1 MAQGSGRGRGPAAP
15 GAVSSGAGR
24 EDKGQ
29 APEGAVQA
37 GTHTPSLRVWSGVCV
52 AFLGGPDPCGHG
64 HGRAAARRQG
74 EETLGT
80 AGPET
85 PALLALLSL
94 PPGMG
99 EAPRSGAAEDTS
111 WSQTSYLPCPR
122 RGPSATSSQHRALS
136 RPRHGQGE
144 RRLLRAQEAVGA
156 RPPVDA
162 ASGHVPLPDP
172 ADPPRGQVQGRADKR
187 EHNGLSHC
195 GPTWP
200 RLERG
205 GLDTC
210 LKP

>member
-1 MAQGSGRGRGPAAP
+1 M
-15 GAVSSGAGR
+15 
-24 EDKGQ
+24 
-29 APEGAVQA
+29 
-37 GTHTPSLRVWSGVCV
+37 

-64 HGRAAARRQG
+64 HGRTAARRQG

-94 PPGMG
+94 PPGTG

-136 RPRHGQGE
+136 RPRVPSQPRRGQGE
-144 RRLLRAQEAVGA
+144 RRLLPAREAVGA
-156 RPPVDA
+156 RPLVDA

-172 ADPPRGQVQGRADKR
+172 ADPPPGQVQGRADKR
-187 EHNGLSHC
+187 EQNWLSHC

-205 GLDTC
+205 GIGHVFKAVKGDGMKRPPARVQQCYRNKENPTQE
-210 LKP
+210 